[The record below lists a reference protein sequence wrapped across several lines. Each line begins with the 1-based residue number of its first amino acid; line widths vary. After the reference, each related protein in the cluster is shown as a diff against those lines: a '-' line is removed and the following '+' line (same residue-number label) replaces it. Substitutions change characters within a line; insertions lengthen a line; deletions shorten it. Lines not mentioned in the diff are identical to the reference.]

1 MTKKEMAKKKPSR
14 VKYEKEHP
22 TLSFRVDKE
31 TYQNLTEHL
40 QNTGASFADFVK
52 DNLEKE
58 QKKVAERVETLASQ
72 KVGSLAEERVK
83 ALEILVSE
91 IITTIASIPGDRL
104 GRDFRC
110 PRCPAIALTPC
121 IGKGTSTGKYALMWA
136 CPTCDFITRGHEP
149 VDPGFL
155 YPFPAEKIISF
166 VKGAYDV
173 EELIRSLKRAKVKF
187 PRLKPA
193 LQADKQAPE

>member
-1 MTKKEMAKKKPSR
+1 MAKKETTKKKPSR

-40 QNTGASFADFVK
+40 QSSGASFADFVK

-58 QKKVAERVETLASQ
+58 QKKVAERVEIIASQ
-72 KVGSLAEERVK
+72 KVGSLAEERVTT
-83 ALEILVSE
+83 LEILVNQL
-91 IITTIASIPGDRL
+91 ITTIAGMPGDGL
-104 GRDFRC
+104 GGDLKC
-110 PRCPAIALTPC
+110 PRCPGTALSPC

-136 CPTCDFITRGHEP
+136 CPKCDFITRSREP
-149 VDPGFL
+149 VDLHSL

-187 PRLKPA
+187 PRPKPA
-193 LQADKQAPE
+193 PQADKQAPE